1 MINLLN
7 KTFISYGVDK
17 YSPYMVKP
25 IDVNSRWGKSVNKP
39 HGGLWA
45 SPVDSEFG
53 WGDFCNRDA
62 FNLKTLSKHFLF
74 KLKKDSNILII
85 DSADDLVHNSI
96 YDRDAWKCI
105 LDFKKIVRNY
115 DGIYISDNAASRLR
129 YDIKLKGKDVYVSGL
144 NAWDVESICIW
155 NAEVIEPLDEDAF
168 ERADYHKYEKPL
180 YTPDDEEY
188 YYGFDNLSDRKTLQM
203 DADFERYRNTNVEDS
218 RKLFKGEH
226 PGLLAQ
232 KHGNSKDAKLA
243 RRFDGTIKS
252 GLKNESRIM
261 GNKNVIRLNESELR
275 NIIKESVLSILNE
288 TSFNKAKDAY
298 YQSYD
303 NVLKGGPKVSD
314 RKFKQMDNLY
324 GHMNDRRHENIDMEM
339 PVKIVGGKMQGNY
352 IMKDIM
358 EKFPINGYMDAFR
371 NSAYRN
377 SKIVG
382 YPRIS
387 GYVGPMWDGDC
398 IRYESPDVYDE
409 LSQ

>member
-1 MINLLN
+1 MINLLD
-7 KTFISYGVDK
+7 KVFISYGTNNYD
-17 YSPYMVKP
+17 SSMVKP

-62 FNLKTLSKHFLF
+62 FNLKALSKHFLF
-74 KLKKDSNILII
+74 KLKKGSNILII

-144 NAWDVESICIW
+144 ATWDVESICIW
-155 NAEVIEPLDEDAF
+155 NSEVIEPLDEDAF
-168 ERADYHKYEKPL
+168 ERAGYHKYEKPL
-180 YTPDDEEY
+180 YTPDDEDY
-188 YYGFDNLSDRKTLQM
+188 YYGFDNLSDRKSLQI

-243 RRFDGTIKS
+243 RRFNGTIKS
-252 GLKNESRIM
+252 GLKQESRNM
-261 GNKNVIRLNESELR
+261 NKNVIRLTESELY
-275 NIIKESVLSILNE
+275 NIINEAINNIMGDDSIKGMNFMEVLSLNP
-288 TSFNKAKDAY
+288 SDLSDADLRY
-298 YQSYD
+298 ACRF
-303 NVLKGGPKVSD
+303 LPTEVSEYTLSPEHQ
-314 RKFKQMDNLY
+314 RKFDSFFDEV
-324 GHMNDRRHENIDMEM
+324 DRR
-339 PVKIVGGKMQGNY
+339 V
-352 IMKDIM
+352 
-358 EKFPINGYMDAFR
+358 
-371 NSAYRN
+371 NSRSVMGESRDSN
-377 SKIVG
+377 SKKKKAEMK
-382 YPRIS
+382 RDFDD
-387 GYVGPMWDGDC
+387 M
-398 IRYESPDVYDE
+398 DVKRAVDKASSMYFLKKKANKNIYDKYSKKDE
-409 LSQ
+409 FPF